1 MFTRLAINVNCDHNW
16 LTNSYGPPKRRTSIK
31 DDTFATTGNVAS
43 RAPDSSTI
51 KSSAKDTRDP
61 ELPED
66 LGGCALFAAPV
77 RFRQGGFL
85 QNLRPATQEFPA
97 SSAGHEQNASAP
109 DSVARSHVGHA
120 STPRHPFDK
129 PDNRNDSVC
138 RLHR

>member
-1 MFTRLAINVNCDHNW
+1 MARPIAELQLKTTLLQQLATLHPGLQIRPQLNTRE
-16 LTNSYGPPKRRTSIK
+16 R
-31 DDTFATTGNVAS
+31 
-43 RAPDSSTI
+43 
-51 KSSAKDTRDP
+51 DTRNP

-77 RFRQGGFL
+77 RFHYGGFL

-97 SSAGHEQNASAP
+97 SIAVHGQNASPP
-109 DSVARSHVGHA
+109 DSVARSHDGHA

-138 RLHR
+138 QLHR